1 VSGARREDSAQRE
14 LPRPS
19 PWAEMAEPAMTSGV
33 ASASWRLATPSTVGA
48 VAVIEICDESGRIGP
63 TLEHLGLGGIVSDA
77 CQLRDLLGVDRGLV
91 ARLGDRIAWLM
102 PHGGIGVV
110 RALCAAL
117 ESRGVVRAS
126 AVDPRTAYP
135 EASDAI
141 EARMLVALARAASPL
156 AIDLLLD
163 QPRRWREPGAT
174 SDPRRDAILARLLT
188 PPLVVAVGASNIG
201 KSTLLNTLAG
211 RGVSIVADEPGTTR
225 DHVGVM
231 LDVGGLWVRFI
242 DTPGVRD
249 GLDAAADSVE
259 LDAAAAAR
267 RLAERADLVLAC
279 GDPRHPPL
287 DIGATSRLAV
297 CLRSDLGE
305 PHWPCTARVS
315 CRNLA
320 GVESL
325 VAMVRESLVPISA
338 LSHPGAWRFWE
349 Q

>member
-1 VSGARREDSAQRE
+1 VSGARRDASAHRE
-14 LPRPS
+14 LPRPAQR
-19 PWAEMAEPAMTSGV
+19 AEMAEPARAEGV
-33 ASASWRLATPSTVGA
+33 ASATWRLATPSTVGA
-48 VAVIEICDESGRIGP
+48 VAVVEIVDASGRIGV
-63 TLEHLGLGGIVSDA
+63 TLDHLGLGGIGSDD
-77 CQLRDLLGVDRGLV
+77 CRLRDLLGIDRGLV

-102 PHGGIGVV
+102 PHGGAGVV

-117 ESRGVVRAS
+117 ECRGVIRAS

-135 EASDAI
+135 EASDLI
-141 EARMLVALARAASPL
+141 EARVLVALARAASPL
-156 AIDLLLD
+156 AIDPLLD

-231 LDVGGLWVRFI
+231 LDVGGLWIRFI

-249 GLDAAADSVE
+249 GLDLAADAVE

-267 RLAERADLVLAC
+267 RLADRADLVLAC
-279 GDPRHPPL
+279 GDPTHPPL
-287 DIGATSRLAV
+287 DIGATSRLTV

-305 PHWPCTARVS
+305 PPWSGDVRVS
-315 CRNLA
+315 CRDLA

-325 VAMVRESLVPISA
+325 VAKVRESLVPASA
-338 LSHPGAWRFWE
+338 VSHPGAWRFWE
-349 Q
+349 E